1 MSLIQ
6 QRFSFAES
14 NGTSSYGGAA
24 IRRIQARPVVPKRAH
39 HVTLRA
45 SQARGEWSFLKP
57 KNYAL
62 VRALLRRQAKRHYVA
77 LESFVNVGNHLHLKV
92 RPQTREGFA
101 NFLRSVTCLLSRAIT
116 GARKGRP
123 LQKRFFDT
131 LAWSR
136 VVRTWAE
143 EKILNRYF
151 DDNALEAAFG
161 PELRETDRLLRGMQ
175 RKKRLQV

>member
-1 MSLIQ
+1 
-6 QRFSFAES
+6 
-14 NGTSSYGGAA
+14 
-24 IRRIQARPVVPKRAH
+24 
-39 HVTLRA
+39 
-45 SQARGEWSFLKP
+45 LKP

-62 VRALLRRQAKRHYVA
+62 VRALLRRQAKRHFVA

-92 RPQTREGFA
+92 RPQTREGFG

-123 LQKRFFDT
+123 LKKRFFDA

-143 EKILNRYF
+143 EKILDQYF

-161 PELRETDRLLRGMQ
+161 PEVRAYDSKLKL
-175 RKKRLQV
+175 KRTGPS

>member
-1 MSLIQ
+1 MSRHQ
-6 QRFSFAES
+6 QRFSFAEGNS
-14 NGTSSYGGAA
+14 ASSYGGAV
-24 IRRIQARPVVPKRAH
+24 IKRIQARPVMPKRAH

-45 SQARGEWSFLKP
+45 SQARGEWSFLRP

-62 VRALLRRQAKRHYVA
+62 VRALLKRQAQRHFVA

-101 NFLRSVTCLLSRAIT
+101 NFLRSLTCLLSRGIT

-123 LQKRFFDT
+123 LKKRFFDA

-143 EKILNRYF
+143 EKILNQYF
-151 DDNALEAAFG
+151 NDNALEAGLGTEVREADR
-161 PELRETDRLLRGMQ
+161 ELRRQHRL
-175 RKKRLQV
+175 KRLRV

>member
-1 MSLIQ
+1 MPRLQ
-6 QRFSFAES
+6 QRFSFAEG
-14 NGTSSYGGAA
+14 NGASSYGGAA
-24 IRRIQARPVVPKRAH
+24 VKRIQARPVVPKRAH

-62 VRALLRRQAKRHYVA
+62 VTHLLRRQAKRHFVA

-123 LQKRFFDT
+123 LTKRFFDA

-143 EKILNRYF
+143 EKILNQYF
-151 DDNALEAAFG
+151 DDNALEAALG
-161 PELRETDRLLRGMQ
+161 TEVRDADKELRRQ
-175 RKKRLQV
+175 RQLKRLRV